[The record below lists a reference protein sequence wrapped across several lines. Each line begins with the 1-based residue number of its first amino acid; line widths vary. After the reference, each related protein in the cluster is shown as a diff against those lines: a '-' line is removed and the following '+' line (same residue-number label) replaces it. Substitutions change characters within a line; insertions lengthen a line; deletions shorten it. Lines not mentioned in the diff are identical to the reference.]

1 LALNNDHIIYSAED
15 IHRYFSGKMDAAEMH
30 AMEKASLNDALLA
43 EAMEGYQQSSLMD
56 STTGYAA
63 IQTQLN
69 ELKDKISGRTISI
82 KKRTNNW
89 WKVAAAILLLVGG
102 AYAFYRMNNKNEVTV
117 AQKNDTI
124 KPALPA
130 TVTSPVKDSTTNT
143 IALVSP
149 KAAANLKVSKVLS
162 TNTIVPDKLNA
173 PLNDSIATSASI
185 AMNDKKEFNALRD
198 EQYLTSN
205 NKLNSD
211 KQLAYVNRLS
221 TKNASPQFNNQNNVT
236 NNREA
241 FETQSAYQ
249 NQSLLRRYKKG
260 NSQLFLGKVTDAE
273 NNPIP
278 YANLIINNH
287 QQSKTDANGL
297 FNLSSSDSLVR
308 LDVSATNYY
317 PQTITIDASNTAVIK
332 LSLKKA
338 TLHKSMS
345 DTLHQSIVQLLY
357 NSGVEPKDGWE
368 NFRLYLVNQLSNS
381 EYDDGRKVV
390 GETIVQFE
398 INRINQP
405 CNFYFEKSIDEDVD
419 NAIENLILTQTEWHF
434 LPETGVPAKVRLRIV
449 F

>member
-43 EAMEGYQQSSLMD
+43 EAMEGYQQSSSID
-56 STTGYAA
+56 STAGYAA
-63 IQTQLN
+63 IQTQLD
-69 ELKDKISGRTISI
+69 ELKNKISGRTISI

-89 WKVAAAILLLVGG
+89 WKAAAAILLLVGG
-102 AYAFYRMNNKNEVTV
+102 AYAFYRMNNKSEVAV
-117 AQKNDTI
+117 VQKENTS
-124 KPALPA
+124 KSVLPA
-130 TVTSPVKDSTTNT
+130 TVATPVKDSTTNAVAQVNPESAT
-143 IALVSP
+143 NI
-149 KAAANLKVSKVLS
+149 KAGKILS
-162 TNTIVPDKLNA
+162 TNTIVPPKFNA
-173 PLNDSIATSASI
+173 PLNDSIATSAGI
-185 AMNDKKEFNALRD
+185 AMNDKKEFKALRD

-221 TKNASPQFNNQNNVT
+221 VQNASPQLNQNNT
-236 NNREA
+236 NNNKVA

-249 NQSLLRRYKKG
+249 NQSFLRRDKKG

-297 FNLSSSDSLVR
+297 FNLSSSDSLIR
-308 LDVSATNYY
+308 LDISATNYY
-317 PQTITIDASNTAVIK
+317 PQTITITANNTAAIK
-332 LSLKKA
+332 LTLKKT

-357 NSGVEPKDGWE
+357 NSGVEPKEGWE

-405 CNFYFEKSIDEDVD
+405 NNFYFEKSIDEDVN